1 MKQKASRL
9 FKLTEDQ
16 NVTSKKM
23 QLFRAVLRAPDK
35 TIVLFKLNTQTELAE
50 QQLGKSPMYVL
61 RLKQM
66 DTECPNWSPE

>member
-1 MKQKASRL
+1 
-9 FKLTEDQ
+9 
-16 NVTSKKM
+16 M

-50 QQLGKSPMYVL
+50 QQLGKSPMYEL